1 MRVVYTHI
9 TLFFLPID
17 QVRMKNNFVEQARNF
32 VYYATKNLEELQ
44 QQGIGP
50 KGDVAILFNMIRVS
64 AGGLIAFAHE
74 LKDTSGIDLNAPGII
89 DKLADMIVD
98 VFLPLNIEQ

>member
-1 MRVVYTHI
+1 
-9 TLFFLPID
+9 
-17 QVRMKNNFVEQARNF
+17 
-32 VYYATKNLEELQ
+32 
-44 QQGIGP
+44 
-50 KGDVAILFNMIRVS
+50 MIRVS